1 MEFLCFEKDERKYQV
16 TLEAAAAA
24 PLEIYISSSAAA
36 VPLQERYRR
45 G

>member
-1 MEFLCFEKDERKYQV
+1 LKKDERKYQV
-16 TLEAAAAA
+16 TLEAAAA